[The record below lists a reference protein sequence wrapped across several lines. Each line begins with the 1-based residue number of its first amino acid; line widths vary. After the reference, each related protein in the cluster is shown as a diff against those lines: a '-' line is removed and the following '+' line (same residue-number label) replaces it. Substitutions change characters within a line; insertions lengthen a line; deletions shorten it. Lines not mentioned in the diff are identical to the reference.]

1 MMMCKLYF
9 TIWHNDNYLL
19 YIIRTPSG
27 VLFLLIVLNYITVY
41 DSLNNV
47 EFRYTK
53 TNQHEN
59 NFI

>member
-1 MMMCKLYF
+1 MCKLYF
-9 TIWHNDNYLL
+9 TIWLNDNYLL

>member
-9 TIWHNDNYLL
+9 TIWRNDNYLL

-27 VLFLLIVLNYITVY
+27 VLFLLIVLNYITVC